1 MNWIQR
7 IIARY
12 FWKRLQKRMP
22 NKIEL
27 ENRISK
33 LSIVLEELRNEREK
47 NNI

>member
-1 MNWIQR
+1 MNWIR
-7 IIARY
+7 RMIFKY

-33 LSIVLEELRNEREK
+33 LSAALEELRNEKEK
-47 NNI
+47 I